1 MSLVVWNFILALVWA
16 ATTEEFSARN
26 FGIGLLI
33 GFALLYATRKVLHF
47 SDYFRNL
54 KEIVELVWFFVKELV
69 LANFRMAYYTL
80 MPLNRMRPG
89 VIAVPLEPM
98 NEVELTVLSNLL
110 TLTPG
115 TLSLDVSKDRR
126 TLFVHVMSFHD
137 PEQVRR
143 EIKSGFET
151 AVLKGLRSE
160 MDG

>member
-1 MSLVVWNFILALVWA
+1 MSLVVWNFVLALIWA

-33 GFALLYATRKVLHF
+33 GFALLYSTRKVLQF
-47 SDYFRNL
+47 SDYFRNI
-54 KEIVELVWFFVKELV
+54 KEVAELVWFFIRELV
-69 LANFRMAYYTL
+69 MANFRMAYYTV
-80 MPLNRMRPG
+80 MPLSRMRPG

-98 NEVELTVLSNLL
+98 NDVELTVLSNLI

-115 TLSLDVSKDRR
+115 TLSLDVSKDKR
-126 TLFVHVMSFHD
+126 TLYVHVMSFET

-143 EIKSGFET
+143 EIKQGFEA

-160 MDG
+160 ING